1 MKKCADTVIGIPGRL
16 RGISGG
22 EKKRLAFASEVGM
35 VINGEYMSL
44 NASFGIKL
52 PVRGLQF
59 PSVLLTIGLGC

>member
-1 MKKCADTVIGIPGRL
+1 MRKCADTVIGIPGRL

-52 PVRGLQF
+52 PEDFSFQVSF
-59 PSVLLTIGLGC
+59 

>member
-52 PVRGLQF
+52 LEDFSFQVSF
-59 PSVLLTIGLGC
+59 